1 MSTTPNLAL
10 FKPSLDKLQALER
23 ELISYMI
30 ERLEP
35 YAKEQ
40 RAATPCLEEGTAMDE
55 KQNPSSTPDIADLTA
70 LVEELIAY
78 WKELGRKRFH
88 SHPGVDPDAFERLW
102 PQILD
107 NFFLA
112 ETVRVA
118 KKLRFLSRGRD
129 N

>member
-1 MSTTPNLAL
+1 MHESQ
-10 FKPSLDKLQALER
+10 KPAR
-23 ELISYMI
+23 M
-30 ERLEP
+30 
-35 YAKEQ
+35 
-40 RAATPCLEEGTAMDE
+40 
-55 KQNPSSTPDIADLTA
+55 PDVSDLTA

-88 SHPGVDPDAFERLW
+88 AQPGADPDDFERLW
-102 PQILD
+102 PRMLE

-112 ETVRVA
+112 ETARVA

>member
-1 MSTTPNLAL
+1 M
-10 FKPSLDKLQALER
+10 
-23 ELISYMI
+23 
-30 ERLEP
+30 
-35 YAKEQ
+35 
-40 RAATPCLEEGTAMDE
+40 EENQIPAR
-55 KQNPSSTPDIADLTA
+55 TPDTADLVA
-70 LVEELIAY
+70 LVDEIVAY
-78 WKELGRKRFH
+78 WKELGRTRFYAQQ
-88 SHPGVDPDAFERLW
+88 GVDPDAFERLW